1 MVADKSNGTRKAIWG
16 RVAFA
21 VTAGMALAAHAQ
33 VMTAPA
39 ATAPVQAPAL
49 RPSAVVT
56 EPYVVALSYPAP
68 GQNPP
73 TAAASFPASALS
85 YSASSPRLGQAGG
98 PGATANFIDV
108 TTAVSRGVPLPLIPT
123 QTTLTS
129 MTITAYKAGLAVAI
143 MSFTQPV
150 LVSRSYSSAAA
161 GVPQETLRFTY
172 TQVTTTYAH

>member
-1 MVADKSNGTRKAIWG
+1 MWG
-16 RVAFA
+16 RVALA
-21 VTAGMALAAHAQ
+21 VTAGMALAAQAQ

-56 EPYVVALSYPAP
+56 VPYMVALSYPAA

-85 YSASSPRLGQAGG
+85 YSASSPRLGQPAGG
-98 PGATANFIDV
+98 PGATANLIDV
-108 TTAVSRGVPLPLIPT
+108 TTAVSRGVPLPVIPA

-143 MSFTQPV
+143 MSFTQPL